1 MASKNEIN
9 RSVKLLRNDC
19 FEAFLAHSCWKQWM
33 RYCGEADIDGV
44 VDRGRKLHYGPW
56 TEAVSHATP
65 PHFVKVKINFDNA
78 LKLTWRETKCLY
90 SLIKI
95 TISNHISELLKMQLE
110 SRILK
115 ARSNK
120 NSSTNPVS
128 TQCRLQ
134 TVVRTGLAGLDWAG
148 WTKSDWNDW
157 TGLDW
162 TG

>member
-1 MASKNEIN
+1 MLNYCEMIALKP
-9 RSVKLLRNDC
+9 
-19 FEAFLAHSCWKQWM
+19 FLAHSCWKQWM

-44 VDRGRKLHYGPW
+44 DRGRKLHYGPW

-65 PHFVKVKINFDNA
+65 LHFVKVKINFDNA

-95 TISNHISELLKMQLE
+95 TISNHISELLKKQLE
-110 SRILK
+110 SRIRK

-134 TVVRTGLAGLDWAG
+134 TVVRTGLAGLDWVAG
-148 WTKSDWNDW
+148 LNRTGMA
-157 TGLDW
+157 GLDW
-162 TG
+162 TGLARLD